1 MYLIR
6 AVTVHSNRPKEVW
19 FGPSAYTARILWS
32 GGGTFFIE
40 SPRRPPLGALRGSLG
55 STSCRLCRAPPPTAA
70 QASARLCR
78 SVLALGFTR
87 ARSVGHASAPMA
99 YPSTRHKPRTSPA
112 CPTVSKPS
120 CSLCT
125 TVSSPISLI
134 SSLFDFVFSDTYVFL
149 FSLSSHVN

>member
-1 MYLIR
+1 MILTTGLYCQN
-6 AVTVHSNRPKEVW
+6 TVVW
-19 FGPSAYTARILWS
+19 
-32 GGGTFFIE
+32 GGNFFIE

-55 STSCRLCRAPPPTAA
+55 SVSCRLCRAPPPTAA
-70 QASARLCR
+70 QASPRLWR

-87 ARSVGHASAPMA
+87 ARPIGYASTPMA
-99 YPSTRHKPRTSPA
+99 YPSTRCKFRVSSA

-120 CSLCT
+120 CSSCT

-134 SSLFDFVFSDTYVFL
+134 SSPFDFVFSDTYVFL